1 MLASST
7 LTALVVGVL
16 LVSTIGI
23 ALLCYVWMKN
33 SRASQRRMEERYEE
47 MVRLLEE
54 QNALLRRMA
63 DGNITVH

>member
-7 LTALVVGVL
+7 LTALVVVVL
-16 LVSTIGI
+16 LASTIGI

-33 SRASQRRMEERYEE
+33 SRASQRRMEERHDQ

-54 QNALLRRMA
+54 QNLLLRRMV
-63 DGNITVH
+63 DGNTTVH